1 MIDGGMDRDT
11 GGLKLLLS
19 YNIRPEEAQEYYTY
33 VLGQYIPAMQDM
45 GLEVGEAWHTAYGDY
60 PNRLIIFISR
70 DHDTIRRVLNDEA
83 WEELN
88 DQLLQH
94 VSDFTY
100 KVIPYKVGFQF

>member
-1 MIDGGMDRDT
+1 MTNGDIERDT

-19 YNIRPEEAQEYYTY
+19 YNINPEEAQEYYTY
-33 VLGQYIPAMQDM
+33 VLGQYIPAMQSM

-60 PNRLIIFISR
+60 PNRLIAFISR
-70 DHDTIRRVLNDEA
+70 DHETVLRVLDDEA

-88 DQLLQH
+88 EQLLQH

>member
-1 MIDGGMDRDT
+1 MMDNDIKRDT
-11 GGLKLLLS
+11 DGLKLLLS
-19 YNIRPEEAQEYYTY
+19 YNIRLDEAQEYYTY
-33 VLGQYIPAMQDM
+33 VLGHYIPAMQSM

-60 PNRLIIFISR
+60 PNRLIAFVSR
-70 DHDTIRRVLNDEA
+70 DRETVYSILTGND

-88 DQLLQH
+88 EQLLQH